1 MINVPTTLA
10 ADADAVAANAEGCK
24 HQKRAPIAN
33 VLRQRDAS
41 HSSSSRD
48 RGQGKCREG
57 ATQGVLVLKTQI
69 GVERNRMWFCIKI

>member
-10 ADADAVAANAEGCK
+10 ADADAVAANAKGCK

-41 HSSSSRD
+41 HSSRSRD
-48 RGQGKCREG
+48 RGQGECREG
-57 ATQGVLVLKTQI
+57 L
-69 GVERNRMWFCIKI
+69 NRGSLC